1 MEYFSSID
9 KGKVAIESTGI
20 WEYIYEIIDAL
31 GFDVTLVNPVKTRA
45 IAEAKIKT
53 DSIDAYTL
61 AQLLR
66 ADLIPEAYLRD
77 KGNRKRQKILRS
89 RCFYVK
95 MQTKI
100 KNKIHI
106 LIDSQ
111 EEEIRETAKVFS
123 DLFGKKGLNWLKSLN
138 FENKR
143 TANELLKDCLDI
155 YELFERKK
163 KKSDTLIKKILS
175 KDKECELLMSIPGI
189 GLFLSVLINTE
200 IGAEEDVV
208 AVLKNIEEVT
218 EAYLAYG
225 VYDIVAKIEAP
236 DMETIKRVISEK
248 IRALQAIK
256 TTTTMIAQIS

>member
-1 MEYFSSID
+1 M
-9 KGKVAIESTGI
+9 
-20 WEYIYEIIDAL
+20 
-31 GFDVTLVNPVKTRA
+31 
-45 IAEAKIKT
+45 
-53 DSIDAYTL
+53 

-123 DLFGKKGLNWLKSLN
+123 DLFGKKGLNWLKSLILTN
-138 FENKR
+138 SIED
-143 TANELLKDCLDI
+143 NELLKDYLEI

-163 KKSDTLIKKILS
+163 KKSESLLKEILEEDEDC
-175 KDKECELLMSIPGI
+175 KLLMSIPGI
-189 GLFLSVLINTE
+189 GYF
-200 IGAEEDVV
+200 
-208 AVLKNIEEVT
+208 
-218 EAYLAYG
+218 YLY
-225 VYDIVAKIEAP
+225 
-236 DMETIKRVISEK
+236 
-248 IRALQAIK
+248 
-256 TTTTMIAQIS
+256 